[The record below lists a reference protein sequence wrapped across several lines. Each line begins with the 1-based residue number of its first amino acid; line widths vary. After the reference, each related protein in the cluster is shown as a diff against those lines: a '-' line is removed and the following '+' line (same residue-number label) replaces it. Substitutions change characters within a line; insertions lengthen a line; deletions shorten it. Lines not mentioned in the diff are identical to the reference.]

1 MIYFI
6 SGVTLADLC
15 RLINSPGKI
24 YLNRD
29 RIMILGKEISTGS
42 FVDAEKIKK
51 EVI

>member
-29 RIMILGKEISTGS
+29 RNMMNEIKPSRAIS
-42 FVDAEKIKK
+42 LMLKK
-51 EVI
+51 